1 MKLTP
6 LRAALRDPEDGSR
19 GDLPAPTLS
28 ERLLDDGS
36 DWFNLACSRIAVV
49 MVAGVLVMWILT
61 EVLR

>member
-1 MKLTP
+1 MTTP
-6 LRAALRDPEDGSR
+6 RDKSR

-49 MVAGVLVMWILT
+49 MVAGVLAIYLET
-61 EVLR
+61 FL